1 MRCATPR
8 FHRRL
13 TPGERRTRAYS
24 LTFDLNCLAPAPG
37 WSIWRVEDK
46 EPYRANSRFG
56 NAGYAVLAFRTM
68 DGLRFSPYRFGHGA
82 LGEACTDSY
91 TARQIVERAAQT
103 AQEAGDGL
111 D

>member
-8 FHRRL
+8 YSRQL
-13 TPGERRTRAYS
+13 TPGERYQRACRLAHS
-24 LTFDLNCLAPAPG
+24 LNCHEPPPD
-37 WSIWRVEDK
+37 WSVWAVEGR
-46 EPYRANSRFG
+46 EPYRAFSLFG
-56 NAGYAVLAFRTM
+56 KVGYAILAIRTI
-68 DGLRFSPYRFGHGA
+68 GSLRYIPWQYGRGA